1 MGKKF
6 CSNLPP
12 SAVSIID
19 PFLES
24 FFRILLSKE
33 SNVDIDFSS
42 FLSKR
47 FFPGEIIDPSR
58 IFLLNSLFLSENF
71 SKESNIDID
80 FSSSLATNKRFLE
93 KKGHNNI
100 GGQED
105 TFYFHAWRER
115 DFGQWNDREL
125 V

>member
-1 MGKKF
+1 MN
-6 CSNLPP
+6 SL
-12 SAVSIID
+12 
-19 PFLES
+19 FLSEN
-24 FFRILLSKE
+24 FSKE
-33 SNVDIDFSS
+33 SNIDIDFSS
-42 FLSKR
+42 FLSKYV
-47 FFPGEIIDPSR
+47 FSR
-58 IFLLNSLFLSENF
+58 GKLSIFLEFLSNFPFLSENL